1 MWDAHG
7 RRRLKWA
14 LEWPMA
20 IPHST
25 VVNNGMPTRSSSLKT
40 ELIVL
45 AGAIGLALALVA
57 FHSAFGS

>member
-7 RRRLKWA
+7 PRRRKWA
-14 LEWPMA
+14 LEWPMT
-20 IPHST
+20 IPDST
-25 VVNNGMPTRSSSLKT
+25 VVNDGVPARSSSLKT

-57 FHSAFGS
+57 FHAALGS